1 MNLATTE
8 QIEVLMEQLKKAPP
22 AECFQNFDMS
32 TAGIR
37 AILKILN
44 EADGKVTAGD
54 LSEYMNVSTARI
66 AVLLKKMSTK
76 GLIEKERDSAD
87 GRVVVVKLTD
97 NGKEVAEKFKENL
110 YIHIGEMI
118 DNIGMDRMLEFAAVS
133 NEIQSLMKK
142 THPKSIFK

>member
-1 MNLATTE
+1 MATTE

-44 EADGKVTAGD
+44 ETDGKATAGY
-54 LSEYMNVSTARI
+54 LSEQMKVSTARI
-66 AVLLKKMSTK
+66 AVLLKKMEAK
-76 GLIEKERDSAD
+76 GFIEKEHDSAD
-87 GRVVVVKLTD
+87 GRVVVVKLS
-97 NGKEVAEKFKENL
+97 NHGKELADKFKANL
-110 YIHIGEMI
+110 YSHIGEMI
-118 DNIGMDRMLEFAAVS
+118 DKIGMDRMLEFAAVS

-142 THPKSIFK
+142 SHPKLDI

>member
-1 MNLATTE
+1 MATLE

-44 EADGKVTAGD
+44 ETEGRVTAGD
-54 LSEYMNVSTARI
+54 LSEYIKVSTARI
-66 AVLLKKMSTK
+66 AVLLKKMAAK
-76 GLIEKERDSAD
+76 GLIEKEHDLAD

-97 NGKEVAEKFKENL
+97 SGKEIADKFKENL
-110 YIHIGEMI
+110 YAHIGEMI
-118 DNIGMDRMLEFAAVS
+118 DKIGMDRMLEFAAIS
-133 NEIQSLMKK
+133 NEIKSLIK
-142 THPKSIFK
+142 TSHPKLDI

>member
-1 MNLATTE
+1 MATAE

-44 EADGKVTAGD
+44 ETDSRVTAGD

-66 AVLLKKMSTK
+66 AALLKKMEAK
-76 GLIEKERDSAD
+76 GLIEKEHDLAD
-87 GRVVVVKLTD
+87 GRVVVVNLS
-97 NGKEVAEKFKENL
+97 NQGKELADKFKANL
-110 YIHIGEMI
+110 YAHIGEMI
-118 DNIGMDRMLEFAAVS
+118 DKIGMDRMLEFAAVS
-133 NEIQSLMKK
+133 NEIKSLMKK
-142 THPKSIFK
+142 SHPKLII

>member
-1 MNLATTE
+1 MATLE
-8 QIEVLMEQLKKAPP
+8 QIEALMEQLKKAPP

-44 EADGKVTAGD
+44 ETDSKVTAGD
-54 LSEYMNVSTARI
+54 LSGYMKVSTARI
-66 AVLLKKMSTK
+66 AVLLKKMEAK
-76 GLIEKERDSAD
+76 GLIEKEHDSAD

-97 NGKEVAEKFKENL
+97 KGQEIANKFKEDL
-110 YIHIGEMI
+110 YNHIGEMI
-118 DNIGMDRMLEFAAVS
+118 DKIGMDRMLEFAAIS

-142 THPKSIFK
+142 SHPQLNI

>member
-1 MNLATTE
+1 MATTE
-8 QIEVLMEQLKKAPP
+8 QIEALMEQLKKAPP

-44 EADGKVTAGD
+44 ETDRKVSAGD

-66 AVLLKKMSTK
+66 AVLLKKMEAK
-76 GLIEKERDSAD
+76 GLIEKEHDLSD
-87 GRVVVVKLTD
+87 GRVVVVKLS
-97 NGKEVAEKFKENL
+97 NQGKELADKFKANL
-110 YIHIGEMI
+110 YAHIGEMI
-118 DNIGMDRMLEFAAVS
+118 DKIGMDRMLEFAAVS

-142 THPKSIFK
+142 SHPKIDI

>member
-1 MNLATTE
+1 MATAE

-44 EADGKVTAGD
+44 ETDSRVTAGD

-66 AVLLKKMSTK
+66 AALLKKMEAK
-76 GLIEKERDSAD
+76 GLIEKEHDLAD
-87 GRVVVVKLTD
+87 GRVVVVNLS
-97 NGKEVAEKFKENL
+97 NQGKELADKFKANV
-110 YIHIGEMI
+110 YAHIGEMI
-118 DNIGMDRMLEFAAVS
+118 DKIGMDRMLEFAAVY

-142 THPKSIFK
+142 SHTTLDI

>member
-1 MNLATTE
+1 MATTE
-8 QIEVLMEQLKKAPP
+8 QIETLMEQLKKAPP

-44 EADGKVTAGD
+44 ETDSRVTAGD

-66 AVLLKKMSTK
+66 AALLKKMEAK
-76 GLIEKERDSAD
+76 GLIEKEHDLAD
-87 GRVVVVKLTD
+87 GRVVVVNLS
-97 NGKEVAEKFKENL
+97 NQGKELADKFKANL
-110 YIHIGEMI
+110 YAHIGEMI
-118 DNIGMDRMLEFAAVS
+118 DKIGMDRMLEFAAVS

-142 THPKSIFK
+142 SHTTLDI